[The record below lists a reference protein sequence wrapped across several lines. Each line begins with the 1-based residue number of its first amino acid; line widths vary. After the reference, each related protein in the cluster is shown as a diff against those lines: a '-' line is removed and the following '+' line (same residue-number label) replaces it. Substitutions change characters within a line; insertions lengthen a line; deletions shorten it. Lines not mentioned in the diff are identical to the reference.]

1 MAIIDPTLTWVPLEE
16 RLARTTNERHR
27 QVLAVVI
34 EHMKAEAVPEMDR
47 LTATLSPNPD
57 YHFWFANADM
67 GPKTTEGVRAY
78 YEAFVASGA
87 NTLVFEI
94 DRLAVDDDLVM
105 TEGWMKMIYPG
116 AAAQQIGVEVDD
128 PNGDYLLL
136 FRQLINWPI
145 DADGLIMGEDA
156 YQTGPVSVT
165 RLSQDDLP
173 QKYIDQK
180 NRAAQANA

>member
-1 MAIIDPTLTWVPLEE
+1 
-16 RLARTTNERHR
+16 
-27 QVLAVVI
+27 
-34 EHMKAEAVPEMDR
+34 
-47 LTATLSPNPD
+47 
-57 YHFWFANADM
+57 M

-78 YEAFVASGA
+78 YTAFVESGA

-116 AAAQQIGVEVDD
+116 AAAQQIGVDVDD
-128 PNGDYLLL
+128 PEGDYLLL

-145 DADGLIMGEDA
+145 DADGLILGEDA

-165 RLSQDDLP
+165 KLNREDLP
-173 QKYIDQK
+173 QKYLDHK
-180 NRAAQANA
+180 STAAHG